1 MDQSTIINV
10 EGDDMANK
18 RKRSKKWIYWVVVLV
33 LVVVAGVVAY
43 LVWNNYFANKSD
55 NTTEPETTSKEE
67 TPEKTSDTKKPDT
80 DNTDGEDY
88 TEPEQEKEKEKE
100 KVLTHEGGDP
110 NKAEEL
116 TGALTFASVEG
127 DYLLLRVN
135 IDQYLNSGTCQLS
148 LSQNG
153 GIVYSES
160 ANITSAASTAT
171 CEGFNVPLS
180 ALGTGDFEVVVHLD
194 SAGKSGFIRGGVT
207 I

>member
-67 TPEKTSDTKKPDT
+67 VPEKTPDTKKPDT
-80 DNTDGEDY
+80 DNTDTEDY
-88 TEPEQEKEKEKE
+88 AEPEQEKEK
-100 KVLTHEGGDP
+100 VLTYEGGDP

>member
-67 TPEKTSDTKKPDT
+67 TPEKTPDTKKSNT
-80 DNTDGEDY
+80 DNTDTEDY
-88 TEPEQEKEKEKE
+88 TEPEQEKEK
-100 KVLTHEGGDP
+100 VLTYEGGDP

>member
-80 DNTDGEDY
+80 DNTGTEDY
-88 TEPEQEKEKEKE
+88 TEPEQEKEK
-100 KVLTHEGGDP
+100 VLTYEGGDP

-194 SAGKSGFIRGGVT
+194 SAGKSGFIRGRVT

>member
-10 EGDDMANK
+10 KGDDMANK

-80 DNTDGEDY
+80 DNTDTEDY
-88 TEPEQEKEKEKE
+88 TEPEQEKEK
-100 KVLTHEGGDP
+100 VLTYEGGDP

>member
-80 DNTDGEDY
+80 DNTGTEDY
-88 TEPEQEKEKEKE
+88 TEPEQEKEK
-100 KVLTHEGGDP
+100 VLTYEGGDP